1 MFSNCHLSC
10 PWKIQLNTYVCPP
23 CSIVE
28 DSLIQ
33 YQIIPGFSASPLIHL
48 AGWLSAVLDTIIP
61 YLAWLWHSD
70 VVNRDLSSSTDTY
83 GIRLPMPVW
92 SSGQVPNFFSNCIPV
107 SPHCE
112 VVRLKKYKNK
122 SWATKSKL
130 MCSLLHREGVS
141 ILCHKN
147 LGNHKGCRQSSGA
160 IETKRKCM

>member
-1 MFSNCHLSC
+1 MIWLLCMPGSWIEMFTLKVSSNCLQC
-10 PWKIQLNTYVCPP
+10 FLTAIYPVPDIIQLYLSVNPP

-33 YQIIPGFSASPLIHL
+33 YQIIPGFSASPVIHL
-48 AGWLSAVLDTIIP
+48 AGWLSEVLDTMVP

-70 VVNRDLSSSTDTY
+70 VVNRDLSSSADTY

-112 VVRLKKYKNK
+112 VVRLKRYK
-122 SWATKSKL
+122 
-130 MCSLLHREGVS
+130 M
-141 ILCHKN
+141 
-147 LGNHKGCRQSSGA
+147 NHEQLKVN
-160 IETKRKCM
+160 